1 MGFGRLTALLAEGPC
16 QSFLVSG
23 HRVGSFPADR
33 AIRVGRHVY
42 EVPAHLHLLRNMVV
56 SDVMT
61 QFASAFAIFA
71 ATESAIFIRG
81 ASLFAWMTSA

>member
-23 HRVGSFPADR
+23 HCVGSFPADR
-33 AIRVGRHVY
+33 PIRVGRHVY
-42 EVPAHLHLLRNMVV
+42 EVSDLHLLRIMVV
-56 SDVMT
+56 SDVLT

-71 ATESAIFIRG
+71 ATESAAFIRG
-81 ASLFAWMTSA
+81 ASLFAWMISA